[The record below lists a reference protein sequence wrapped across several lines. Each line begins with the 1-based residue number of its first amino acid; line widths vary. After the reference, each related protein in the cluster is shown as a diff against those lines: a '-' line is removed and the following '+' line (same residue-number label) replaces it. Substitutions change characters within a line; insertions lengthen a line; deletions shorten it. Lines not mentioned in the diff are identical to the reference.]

1 MNFKRLMIRPTVL
14 SLALIAVTGCNTVPG
29 LVDRAGGEQGAH
41 FTPVNF
47 RGETRL
53 PAEVQRVAV
62 LPVDGGA
69 IAGEESAAAMDA
81 VLLTALQRQM
91 RFEVV
96 VVSREECH
104 RLFGASAFSS
114 VAALP
119 HGFLEKIASNYAVDA
134 VLFTDLTVYKAYRP
148 LALGFRA
155 KLATVRDVRL
165 VWAFDEV
172 FSADSQPMRNSVR
185 SFYRRGDHPA
195 PSDPVPAVL
204 QSPVRFGAVA
214 ADLMFRTLPPR

>member
-1 MNFKRLMIRPTVL
+1 MNLHRLIRPAVL
-14 SLALIAVTGCNTVPG
+14 SLAIVALGGCNTVPE
-29 LVDRAGGEQGAH
+29 LFDRAGVEQGPY

-47 RGETRL
+47 RGEARL

-69 IAGEESAAAMDA
+69 VAGEESAAAMDA
-81 VLLTALQRQM
+81 VLLTALQKQM

-96 VVSREECH
+96 AISREECH
-104 RLFGASAFSS
+104 RLFGAGAFSS

-119 HGFLEKIASNYAVDA
+119 HGFLEKIASHYAVDA
-134 VLFTDLTVYKAYRP
+134 VLFIDITVYKAYRP

-155 KLATVRDVRL
+155 KLASVRDVRL

-172 FSADSQPMRNSVR
+172 FSADAQPMRNSVR
-185 SFYRRGDHPA
+185 SFYRKGDHPA

>member
-1 MNFKRLMIRPTVL
+1 MNFRRLSRPAFL
-14 SLALIAVTGCNTVPG
+14 SLAIAVLGGCNTVPE
-29 LVDRAGGEQGAH
+29 LLDRAGVEKGPY

-47 RGETRL
+47 RGEATL
-53 PAEVQRVAV
+53 PAEVQRVAL
-62 LPVDGGA
+62 LPVDGGTVV
-69 IAGEESAAAMDA
+69 GEESAAAMDA
-81 VLLTALQRQM
+81 VMRNALLQQT

-104 RLFGASAFSS
+104 RLFGAGSFSS

-119 HGFLEKIASNYAVDA
+119 HGFLDQIASHYAVDA

-148 LALGFRA
+148 LVLGFRA
-155 KLATVRDVRL
+155 KLASVRDVRL

-172 FSADSQPMRNSVR
+172 FSADAQPMRNSVR